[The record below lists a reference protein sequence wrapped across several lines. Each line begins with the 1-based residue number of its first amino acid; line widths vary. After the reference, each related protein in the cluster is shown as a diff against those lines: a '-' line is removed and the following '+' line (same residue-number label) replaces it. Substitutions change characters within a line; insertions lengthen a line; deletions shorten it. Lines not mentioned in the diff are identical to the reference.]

1 MTIRTRLAIW
11 FTVAALLPAVILVAF
26 SVGEAG
32 RRFRIRAEEEL
43 QRAEERGQEELR
55 QFRLELSS
63 ALRRALESSRV
74 EALID
79 TATGTGERYPNL
91 YLAAGEIGNELAL
104 GLDFLDFLR
113 DDGTVLSSMQWK
125 EFAGHRD
132 PYWKEL
138 ESLEDGAFILGP
150 VRVFERDR
158 LAMRVLYRRRG
169 VTIVGGRAVDTSLL
183 GRFSAGARGLVY
195 LVDRVSERVLSAG
208 GTDVE
213 RRLAAELTRR
223 LVENSERIEPG
234 SRWHL
239 SAGDFYVGAVE
250 LSSGGEGEPA
260 GEIIFLYPS
269 KELDEAVAGLLTTF
283 TLAAAVGVAI
293 ALIMGFFVARNV
305 AKPLGQLVHA
315 FDMVSLGDFSPRLT
329 RRRRD
334 ELGNLIESFNG
345 MAQDLETLRDQLI
358 RTERVAAWQEV
369 ARKVAHEIKNPLS
382 PIQLSIETLRKA
394 RERRHPE
401 FESIFNESTLT
412 ILEEVEKIRR
422 IVQEFS
428 DFARMPEPVFEPTDL
443 HQVAEKVVRLCRPLE
458 VGIEVRWR
466 VEPVPNIEAD
476 GDQIARLLTNLVLN
490 AMEAMGESG
499 GELTISIGLQRGQPP
514 RDRRWVR
521 IAVADNGPGMPEA
534 VRRSVFTPY
543 FTTKPDGSGLGLVIA
558 QRIAE
563 QHGGHISID
572 SVPGR
577 GTVVEVLLPLTRN

>member
-1 MTIRTRLAIW
+1 MTIRTRLAVW
-11 FTVAALLPAVILVAF
+11 FTIAALLPAVILVAF

-43 QRAEERGQEELR
+43 QRAEERGGEELQ
-55 QFRLELSS
+55 QFRRELSS
-63 ALRRALESSRV
+63 ALRRALESSKV
-74 EALID
+74 EDLID

-91 YLAAGEIGNELAL
+91 YLAAGELGNELAL

-113 DDGTVLSSMQWK
+113 DDGTVLSSLQWK

-132 PYWKEL
+132 PYWEQL
-138 ESLEDGAFILGP
+138 AGVEDGAFVLGP

-169 VTIVGGRAVDTSLL
+169 ITIVGGRAVDATLL
-183 GRFSAGARGLVY
+183 SRFSAGARGLIY
-195 LVDRVSERVLSAG
+195 LVDRVSGRVLSSG

-213 RRLAAELTRR
+213 RRLAAELKRR
-223 LVENSERIEPG
+223 LIEDLEQIESG
-234 SRWHL
+234 RRWHL

-250 LSSGGEGEPA
+250 LEAGGEGEPA

-283 TLAAAVGVAI
+283 ILAAAVGVVI

-305 AKPLGQLVHA
+305 ARPLGQLVHA
-315 FDMVSLGDFSPRLT
+315 FDMVSLGDFSPRLS
-329 RRRRD
+329 RHKRD
-334 ELGNLIESFNG
+334 ELGGLFDSFNG

-358 RTERVAAWQEV
+358 RSERVAAWQEV

-394 RERRHPE
+394 RERRHQE

-443 HQVAEKVVRLCRPLE
+443 RQVAEKVVRLCRPHE
-458 VGIEVRWR
+458 KGIEVRWR
-466 VEPVPNIEAD
+466 VERVPNIDAD
-476 GDQIARLLTNLVLN
+476 RDQIARLLTNLVLN
-490 AMEAMGESG
+490 ATEAMGDAG
-499 GELTISIGLQRGQPP
+499 GEITISIGLHRGQPP
-514 RDRRWVR
+514 RDRRYVR
-521 IAVADNGPGMPEA
+521 IAVDDNGPGMPED

-543 FTTKPDGSGLGLVIA
+543 FTTKPDGTGLGLVIA

-563 QHGGHISID
+563 QHGGRIAID
-572 SVPGR
+572 SVPDR
-577 GTVVEVLLPLTRN
+577 GTVVEVMLPLTRN